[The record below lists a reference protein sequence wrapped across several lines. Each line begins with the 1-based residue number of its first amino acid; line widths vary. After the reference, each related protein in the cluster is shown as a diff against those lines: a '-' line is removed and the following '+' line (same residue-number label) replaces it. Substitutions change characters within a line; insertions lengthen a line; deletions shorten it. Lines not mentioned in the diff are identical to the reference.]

1 MWAVIKKEFKSYF
14 LSPIGYVTIAILLF
28 TSSVFFWLTSI
39 QQGTVNLGSLY
50 YYIALY
56 GLIIAVPML
65 TMRMF
70 AEERRNG
77 TEQLILT
84 SPISITKV
92 VFGKLI
98 AALGVIAIMLII
110 SLGYFVIVL
119 FFAKTSIVPVLTS
132 MLGFLLVSLAAL
144 SIGMFA
150 SSLTENQVIAA
161 LITIGYLIISLF
173 LENINS
179 SLAKLSIMEFYQKF
193 PSGVIS
199 FSEVAGLLSFS
210 ILFIGLTIIVMQ
222 RRKSVK

>member
-1 MWAVIKKEFKSYF
+1 MWAVMKKEFKSYF